1 MVGSVYRQ
9 VIHCG
14 GPRARAFLVVRPFS
28 YPPFVL
34 LGKLNPDFVVSVIGL
49 LLIYTAF
56 GPQTSLLDQKDVAS

>member
-1 MVGSVYRQ
+1 M
-9 VIHCG
+9 
-14 GPRARAFLVVRPFS
+14 VRPFS

-49 LLIYTAF
+49 LLIYTAL